1 MDVDPV
7 LPRITTPGRGDVG
20 PDHMQTEEDSTI
32 PSSVPVSS
40 AQSSA
45 NIPSVKG
52 DLHNYHHVFYIP
64 TITMRILKYV
74 DPEDLPKISQAL
86 PAVFDVLEKCFDW
99 SNILVNMTYQDTEDY
114 LQMAKLKHK
123 FKKLSLEGDC
133 RCLLADIRK
142 FLNCNTATLESVLL
156 LNCVNLEIL
165 SVQFNRCLKSPQFLA
180 TMLHLTFLDMS
191 NCWNMVCE
199 ETVTA
204 LLMCSSLKGID
215 VSGCTQFSSRD
226 IINIACHLPH
236 LSQFRAEFTSSV
248 SFNDVC
254 AVIQDHPDMSGLAVD
269 PEPGSAEEWADI
281 IESFVDVISFG
292 KNILFNTHYTWPD
305 YVTFDKL
312 QY

>member
-20 PDHMQTEEDSTI
+20 PDHMQTEEDSTM

-165 SVQFNRCLKSPQFLA
+165 SVQFNRCLKSPQFLT
-180 TMLHLTFLDMS
+180 TMPHLTFLDMS

-204 LLMCSSLKGID
+204 LLICSSLKGID

-226 IINIACHLPH
+226 IINIACHIC
-236 LSQFRAEFTSSV
+236 LS
-248 SFNDVC
+248 
-254 AVIQDHPDMSGLAVD
+254 SGQNSRL
-269 PEPGSAEEWADI
+269 
-281 IESFVDVISFG
+281 
-292 KNILFNTHYTWPD
+292 L
-305 YVTFDKL
+305 
-312 QY
+312 

>member
-1 MDVDPV
+1 MQYNNIISLVGQSACHVFQTDVYFFHSAMDVDPV
-7 LPRITTPGRGDVG
+7 LPRITTPERGDVD
-20 PDHMQTEEDSTI
+20 PDHIQTGEDSAI

-40 AQSSA
+40 VQSSA

-52 DLHNYHHVFYIP
+52 DLHNYHHIHVFYVP

-86 PAVFDVLEKCFDW
+86 PAVFYVLEKCFDW

-165 SVQFNRCLKSPQFLA
+165 SVQFNRCLKSPQFLT
-180 TMLHLTFLDMS
+180 TMPHLTFLDMS
-191 NCWNMVCE
+191 NCWNMV
-199 ETVTA
+199 
-204 LLMCSSLKGID
+204 
-215 VSGCTQFSSRD
+215 
-226 IINIACHLPH
+226 
-236 LSQFRAEFTSSV
+236 
-248 SFNDVC
+248 
-254 AVIQDHPDMSGLAVD
+254 
-269 PEPGSAEEWADI
+269 
-281 IESFVDVISFG
+281 
-292 KNILFNTHYTWPD
+292 
-305 YVTFDKL
+305 
-312 QY
+312 

>member
-45 NIPSVKG
+45 NIPSVKD
-52 DLHNYHHVFYIP
+52 DLHDYHHVFYIP

-74 DPEDLPKISQAL
+74 DPEDLPKILQAL

-99 SNILVNMTYQDTEDY
+99 SNIPVNMTYQDTEDY

-123 FKKLSLEGDC
+123 IKKLSLEGDC

-165 SVQFNRCLKSPQFLA
+165 SVQFKQMLKVAPVSRNHAASHFFGHVQL
-180 TMLHLTFLDMS
+180 LEHGLRG
-191 NCWNMVCE
+191 NCDCF
-199 ETVTA
+199 A
-204 LLMCSSLKGID
+204 YLF
-215 VSGCTQFSSRD
+215 Q
-226 IINIACHLPH
+226 
-236 LSQFRAEFTSSV
+236 SQ
-248 SFNDVC
+248 
-254 AVIQDHPDMSGLAVD
+254 G
-269 PEPGSAEEWADI
+269 
-281 IESFVDVISFG
+281 
-292 KNILFNTHYTWPD
+292 Y
-305 YVTFDKL
+305 
-312 QY
+312 

>member
-1 MDVDPV
+1 MIGQSASHVFQTDVYFFHSAVDVDPV

-123 FKKLSLEGDC
+123 LKKL
-133 RCLLADIRK
+133 I
-142 FLNCNTATLESVLL
+142 F
-156 LNCVNLEIL
+156 
-165 SVQFNRCLKSPQFLA
+165 
-180 TMLHLTFLDMS
+180 
-191 NCWNMVCE
+191 
-199 ETVTA
+199 
-204 LLMCSSLKGID
+204 
-215 VSGCTQFSSRD
+215 CT
-226 IINIACHLPH
+226 C
-236 LSQFRAEFTSSV
+236 
-248 SFNDVC
+248 
-254 AVIQDHPDMSGLAVD
+254 
-269 PEPGSAEEWADI
+269 
-281 IESFVDVISFG
+281 
-292 KNILFNTHYTWPD
+292 
-305 YVTFDKL
+305 
-312 QY
+312 

>member
-114 LQMAKLKHK
+114 LQMAKLVTQIQQDSPTTH
-123 FKKLSLEGDC
+123 LTISP
-133 RCLLADIRK
+133 LLPRSD
-142 FLNCNTATLESVLL
+142 
-156 LNCVNLEIL
+156 NLE
-165 SVQFNRCLKSPQFLA
+165 FNDKIKEANKILKSF
-180 TMLHLTFLDMS
+180 
-191 NCWNMVCE
+191 
-199 ETVTA
+199 
-204 LLMCSSLKGID
+204 CSSRG
-215 VSGCTQFSSRD
+215 
-226 IINIACHLPH
+226 
-236 LSQFRAEFTSSV
+236 FTLI
-248 SFNDVC
+248 C
-254 AVIQDHPDMSGLAVD
+254 IKM
-269 PEPGSAEEWADI
+269 
-281 IESFVDVISFG
+281 
-292 KNILFNTHYTWPD
+292 
-305 YVTFDKL
+305 
-312 QY
+312 